1 MGSNRQERRAPAG
14 PERRSRSLTPTR
26 KTPWFKTEVVL
37 IEDDRALAELIAF
50 ALESTGRLVTV
61 YYDGATALR
70 DLVALPDIGVRRLLL
85 LSVDIGGVD
94 GHTLHERLHALR
106 PDSFL
111 VAFMSARASEAD
123 QVRALRAGAV
133 DYLVKP
139 VSIHVLLEKV
149 AAWVALIAAEE

>member
-1 MGSNRQERRAPAG
+1 MGSKRNERRAVTGA
-14 PERRSRSLTPTR
+14 ERRTRSLTPP
-26 KTPWFKTEVVL
+26 KKAPWFRFEVIL
-37 IEDDRALAELIAF
+37 IEDDRALSDLIAF
-50 ALESTGRLVTV
+50 ALESTGRPVTV
-61 YYDGATALR
+61 YHDGATALR
-70 DLVALPDIGVRRLLL
+70 DLVALPDIGIRRLLL

-94 GHTLHERLHALR
+94 GHTLHERLQELR

-139 VSIHVLLEKV
+139 VSIHVLIEKV
-149 AAWVALIAAEE
+149 GAWLALIAAEE